1 MADKNIQAGN
11 DPAIKNQPSPTPS
24 DTGHIPLKGVPLTPL
39 PTPKRFNLK
48 NTASQRISLKES
60 ELEKSTVPAQEEE
73 KVPEVNIS
81 PEANAP
87 SEASEAAQENISE
100 SKSAGTVS
108 PSPKKPPKTQEQLDY
123 EAAMKDHFKTKYWQP
138 VFRPIVVLVSI
149 CIVTSLL
156 LSLTNSVTQPI
167 IAQNLAVAAEQS
179 RLLLLPNAE
188 GFESVDTAGAENV
201 TAIYSTT
208 NNVGWIIEASAQG
221 YAGKVPVMVAFD
233 DGGTILGVS
242 FPENS
247 ETVGLGQKVREPEFS
262 QQFTNLPAE
271 NISLGDIDKIASAT
285 ISSSAAV
292 NAINAAINAYH
303 IQTGSSSGAIPTEL
317 SDVGAYLLPG
327 EMLVP
332 ITIDA
337 SDVQSTAYHS
347 DKGNYIIY
355 GQAQSSASLVTAA
368 VAMDSGGTILN
379 LWIDTS
385 GESEQYGQT
394 LASNRDFLDSFVGL
408 DYPADV
414 DAVADITNSSAT
426 VMQAV
431 NSALAAL
438 SSAKEAS

>member
-1 MADKNIQAGN
+1 MADKNIQAGA
-11 DPAIKNQPSPTPS
+11 DPTTKASPSPNPS
-24 DTGHIPLKGVPLTPL
+24 DTGHIPLKGVPRTPL
-39 PTPKRFNLK
+39 PTPQRFNLK
-48 NTASQRISLKES
+48 NTASHQLSPKEN
-60 ELEKSTVPAQEEE
+60 EPKEPIVTTQDTQES
-73 KVPEVNIS
+73 PEVTET
-81 PEANAP
+81 PEIAEVP
-87 SEASEAAQENISE
+87 KENISE
-100 SKSAGTVS
+100 NSSAGTIS
-108 PSPKKPPKTQEQLDY
+108 STPKKPPKTQEQMDY
-123 EAAMKDHFKTKYWQP
+123 ESAMKNHFKEKYWQP
-138 VFRPIVVLVSI
+138 IFRPIVVLVSI
-149 CIVTSLL
+149 CVVTSLL

-167 IAQNLAVAAEQS
+167 IAQNLAAAAEQS

-247 ETVGLGQKVREPEFS
+247 ETVGLGQKVREPEFA
-262 QQFTNLPAE
+262 QQFTDISAE
-271 NISLGDIDKIASAT
+271 NITLGDIDKIASAT

-303 IQTGSSSGAIPTEL
+303 VQTGTSSGVIPTEI
-317 SDVGAYLLPG
+317 SDVGEYLLPG

-368 VAMDSGGTILN
+368 VAMDAEGTILN

-414 DAVADITNSSAT
+414 DAVADITSSSAT

>member
-1 MADKNIQAGN
+1 MADKNIQAGT
-11 DPAIKNQPSPTPS
+11 DPAIKNQPTSTPS
-24 DTGHIPLKGVPLTPL
+24 DTGHVPLKGVPLTPL
-39 PTPKRFNLK
+39 PIPQRFDLK
-48 NTASQRISLKES
+48 NIASQRISPKENQLEES
-60 ELEKSTVPAQEEE
+60 TELAQEEQKSSE
-73 KVPEVNIS
+73 VSEVPEIN
-81 PEANAP
+81 EAAESN
-87 SEASEAAQENISE
+87 EAAQENVPENNSTD
-100 SKSAGTVS
+100 TV
-108 PSPKKPPKTQEQLDY
+108 PSTLKKPPKTQEQLDY

-167 IAQNLAVAAEQS
+167 IAQNLATAAEQS

-188 GFESVDTAGAENV
+188 GFEAVDTAGAENV

-247 ETVGLGQKVREPEFS
+247 ETVGLGQKVREPEFA
-262 QQFTNLPAE
+262 QQFANLSAE
-271 NISLGDIDKIASAT
+271 NLTLGDIDKIASAT

-292 NAINAAINAYH
+292 NAVNAAINAYH
-303 IQTGSSSGAIPTEL
+303 MQTGSSSGVIPTEL

-368 VAMDSGGTILN
+368 VAMDAEGTILN